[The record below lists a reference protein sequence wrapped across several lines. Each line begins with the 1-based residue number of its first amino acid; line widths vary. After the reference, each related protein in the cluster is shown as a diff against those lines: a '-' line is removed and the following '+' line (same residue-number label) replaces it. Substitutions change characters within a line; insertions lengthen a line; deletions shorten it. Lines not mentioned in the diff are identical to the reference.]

1 MTVQLNFDKI
11 NQQRLLPLLEW
22 LREIG
27 LVKSYS
33 VSGGG
38 PDSQLLNHLVKKDET
53 GTLASMSLKELERLV
68 LQARERVIPT
78 AFDTPDEEQANLITA
93 IAARLYDDSVLSAA
107 KAATLAGM
115 SKADFIRQLGKFQVS
130 SFGETVEEISAL

>member
-1 MTVQLNFDKI
+1 MTVQLNFDKAD
-11 NQQRLLPLLEW
+11 QQRLMPLLEW

-33 VSGGG
+33 ISGGT

-53 GTLASMSLKELERLV
+53 GALARMSSKELKQLV
-68 LQARERVIPT
+68 LQARERVIST
-78 AFDTPDEEQANLITA
+78 AFDTLDEEQANLITA
-93 IAARLYDDSVLSAA
+93 IAAQLYDDSVLSAA
-107 KAATLAGM
+107 KAAAFAGM

-130 SFGETVEEISAL
+130 SFGETVEDISAL